1 MKKIQTIVLL
11 MFLTLAVNF
20 ANAQSNNQAA
30 LIGKAK
36 GAAHTCLSNAHEAGF
51 EFKGQVETAGI
62 CYVSGFI
69 TKVTF
74 YKVPKCHQ
82 EPCPR
87 PIAVPVAEV
96 TFGCNGEVIN
106 VSCL

>member
-1 MKKIQTIVLL
+1 MKKIKIIALL
-11 MFLTLAVNF
+11 MFLTLAINF
-20 ANAQSNNQAA
+20 ANAQSNNQAS

-36 GAAHTCLSNAHEAGF
+36 GAAHTCLSNAQEAGF

-62 CYVSGFI
+62 CFVSGFI

-82 EPCPR
+82 EPCPK
-87 PIAVPVAEV
+87 PAAIAVAEV
-96 TFGCNGEVIN
+96 TFGCDGEVVN
-106 VSCL
+106 VNCL